1 MMNLFRHN
9 GVYNLSEMRRL
20 YDEVHP
26 SSLEEAPSLTPV
38 APMYGT
44 GGPKRVD
51 FKKYMKN
58 YGNRGRY
65 MDIEAMEQLQ
75 DSLIARKMGQPQRL
89 AVLATAAQEMGQE
102 GAASRGIGG
111 NGYLGLSSQRMPEV
125 YLDNTP
131 AGRGKQIHYILN
143 DLNTTHS
150 DNWLDGG
157 AGGPKIMSGKDG
169 FKQFWNAKTTG
180 DATRILNKS
189 YIRPA
194 KRKAA
199 WDNRAQVAEDM
210 EKELYGVGGNLFA
223 EGGPDV
229 PPQVE
234 GLQMFWTPPTSQ
246 EPEVSVPLA
255 PPDMQ
260 YPEPPQPVN
269 IPGRNQ
275 TNWFRQRVNEY
286 KDLDKPD
293 PSKMNRRQVR
303 EFQENIANEGGY
315 AQMLEGMSKDQIKE
329 VQRTLINKGFLS
341 SVKRQDGSYKEEDG
355 IVGRK
360 TLAAWNKYN
369 IDGIWGKR
377 SQQALQNISKPE
389 DGQPSGNWN
398 NNFSTTGIDQCATW
412 VTRKYESVLGPISR
426 QNGVYGNAWQMPI
439 NVVNAGG
446 QMLFNLYDHGFED
459 VHTPAQLKQRTK
471 ERLKQDSFDYT
482 QLQPGDVVGIYYPYS
497 EHHQDVLNE
506 GTTYNTHVGIVTG
519 FDSSGVPIIEHNM
532 GGSHKK
538 DKANAL
544 KWGSSIVTVSRPKVS
559 QAPVQEY
566 DFKMG
571 KSGYSVDFSDHPAQ
585 KHTTP
590 EKQQNLQTFMN
601 AMAGATGL
609 ASYVY
614 PDANMDA
621 VQRIAIS
628 VLGRETAFMQDTE
641 STRSWFNRATQG
653 MQDWAREH
661 VLEKSPETK
670 SSDLTKFKMS
680 SLSPDERELL
690 GIHSPSDLENPAVAG
705 RASLFLLAKNYDY
718 FKRLAAQ
725 NPGLGLTEEDI
736 KDLTSL
742 SYNQGMGALYHIGA
756 RRTSDGSFVQ
766 APDEIE
772 KIRSL
777 ARNEGVID
785 DMGATKLGQISD
797 LFPALAPVMKGIY
810 ENGLTFPVAG
820 GNAIH
825 INIGTRNT
833 SYMQAARRNRKR
845 IKKD

>member
-1 MMNLFRHN
+1 MAWNDLSVAQRSQMMNLFRHN

-44 GGPKRVD
+44 GGQKRVD
-51 FKKYMKN
+51 FSKYM
-58 YGNRGRY
+58 
-65 MDIEAMEQLQ
+65 
-75 DSLIARKMGQPQRL
+75 RKEPY
-89 AVLATAAQEMGQE
+89 A
-102 GAASRGIGG
+102 I
-111 NGYLGLSSQRMPEV
+111 
-125 YLDNTP
+125 
-131 AGRGKQIHYILN
+131 
-143 DLNTTHS
+143 
-150 DNWLDGG
+150 
-157 AGGPKIMSGKDG
+157 
-169 FKQFWNAKTTG
+169 
-180 DATRILNKS
+180 
-189 YIRPA
+189 
-194 KRKAA
+194 
-199 WDNRAQVAEDM
+199 
-210 EKELYGVGGNLFA
+210 GGNLFA
-223 EGGPDV
+223 EGGPDA

-234 GLQMFWTPPTSQ
+234 NLQMFWTPPVRQ

-286 KDLDKPD
+286 RNLDKPN
-293 PSKMNRRQVR
+293 PSRMNRKQVR

-341 SVKRQDGSYKEEDG
+341 SSRRQDGSYKEEDG

-377 SQQALQNISKPE
+377 SQQALSNVSKPE
-389 DGQPSGNWN
+389 DNQPSGNWN
-398 NNFSTTGIDQCATW
+398 NNFSTAGIDQCATW

-426 QNGVYGNAWQMPI
+426 QNGVYGNAWQMPM

-471 ERLKQDSFDYT
+471 ERLKQDSFDYM

-497 EHHQDVLNE
+497 DHHQDVLNE

-559 QAPVQEY
+559 QAPVQQY

-571 KSGYSVDFSDHPAQ
+571 KSGYSVDFSGHPAQ

-641 STRSWFNRATQG
+641 STRGWFNRATQG

-690 GIHSPSDLENPAVAG
+690 GIHSPSDLENPAIAG

-736 KDLTSL
+736 EDLTSL

-772 KIRSL
+772 KIRAL

-797 LFPALAPVMKGIY
+797 LFPALTPVMKGIY

-825 INIGTRNT
+825 INLGTRNT